1 MARLFYATLLGIVGA
16 GIVHIAILLL
26 LPALSERD
34 SWSRLAEAGELY
46 SVVPI
51 HGSADGPPLVKAYDP
66 MFDARACR
74 FDLTE
79 GIVHVLA
86 EGNVPFWSASVYDR
100 NGQNIYSFN
109 DRTASGGEL
118 DFAVV
123 TPVQMIEIRKELPP
137 EFQSSIF
144 VETQADQGIVVVRAF
159 VPDETWRPVVTR
171 YLDSIVCTL
180 E

>member
-1 MARLFYATLLGIVGA
+1 MARLFYAVLLGIVGA

-34 SWSRLAEAGELY
+34 SWSRLAEAGEFY
-46 SVVPI
+46 SAVPI
-51 HGSADGPPLVKAYDP
+51 HGSAGQPPLVKAYDP

-74 FDLTE
+74 FDLAE
-79 GIVHVLA
+79 GIVHVFA
-86 EGNVPFWSASVYDR
+86 EGTVPFWSASVYDR

-123 TPVQMIEIRKELPP
+123 TPVQMIEIRKELPT

-144 VETQADQGIVVVRAF
+144 VETQTDQGIVVVRAF
-159 VPDETWRPVVTR
+159 VPDETWRPAIKR
-171 YLDSIVCTL
+171 YLDGISCSL

>member
-1 MARLFYATLLGIVGA
+1 MSRVIYAILLGLVGA
-16 GIVHIAILLL
+16 GIVHIAILLM

-46 SVVPI
+46 SVVNL
-51 HGSADGPPLVKAYDP
+51 HGADGKPPLVTAYDP

-74 FDLTE
+74 FDLSE
-79 GIVHVLA
+79 GIVHVFA
-86 EGNVPFWSASVYDR
+86 EGKVPFWSASVYDR
-100 NGQNIYSFN
+100 KGQNLYSFN
-109 DRTASGGEL
+109 DRTASGGDL

-144 VETQADQGIVVVRAF
+144 VETQADQGMVVVRAF
-159 VPDETWRPVVTR
+159 VPDETWRPIIAR
-171 YLDSIVCTL
+171 YLDSLACTL